1 MSEQTQA
8 QKPEPQKVDE
18 AESQRMAEADAEVQA
33 AQATPGADMTATDEL
48 LEEIDSIL
56 EENAQEFVANYIQR
70 GGQ

>member
-1 MSEQTQA
+1 MSKQEQV
-8 QKPEPQKVDE
+8 QKPVPQKVDE

-33 AQATPGADMTATDEL
+33 AQETPGADMTVTDEL
-48 LEEIDSIL
+48 LDEIDSIL